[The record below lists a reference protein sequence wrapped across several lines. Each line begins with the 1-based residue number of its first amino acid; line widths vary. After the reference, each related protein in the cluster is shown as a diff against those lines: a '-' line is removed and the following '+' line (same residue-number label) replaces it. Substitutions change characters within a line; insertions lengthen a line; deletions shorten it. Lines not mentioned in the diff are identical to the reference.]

1 MAGSA
6 ISMPGIDVQHT
17 IESLVLTSEVV
28 IDDGSILPASSHEE
42 VEKLLTFIDSE
53 DVRIVSIKGQWALPI
68 FGSTAP
74 IVVAEQMHARYQ

>member
-1 MAGSA
+1 
-6 ISMPGIDVQHT
+6 MPGIDVQHT